1 MKQLHYIHFLAA
13 ASAAL
18 VLVGSCT
25 PESITGPEGEE
36 GIIIRLAPTGMQT
49 KTDGTADENA
59 VNTLDVFIFSSDG
72 NTKYYYEH
80 VDSPTLSGTYYEQRP
95 KVGDLSLSGTSA
107 QKADALKVAKV
118 FAIANYK
125 GGATLSGKTLAEVNA
140 LAVDASEVLS
150 STDILEGE
158 QIKKMVADHPVFVM
172 TADGSLN
179 KSGDALLATLP
190 LKRLMSKFTLEISYK
205 SSIVKT
211 GTDTNFG
218 ETTTTW
224 TPITG
229 GENVRVYLENAVSN
243 ARLDATAPASYTY
256 FTYADTYPTASGE
269 KLNSPALYSYPQSWT
284 AGSNQE
290 PFIKLIQPWRYV
302 TTIERSGET
311 IVIDEN
317 VVELY
322 YKIMLPAT
330 ELVANT
336 WYQPKVTLD
345 VLGGEATRPTQIVP
359 TYFQVLA
366 WGEASDVGQINVAP
380 PKYLVPEALHL
391 TVNNGNKLKV
401 KFLAS
406 GNVTMRVKRIHKQ
419 VFGNALMLDREIY
432 PERHPNVEDIY
443 NDSWVTLTNINAD
456 GIDGND
462 DDNVGYINLEHTL
475 SDKIDDNSVTN
486 FAARPY
492 IYEIQLRLTSD
503 DPAVE
508 ESWKTVEI
516 TQNPPILVDGQ
527 LSFGYVNVNGVK
539 YGSRTYPGTDAYPNP
554 GYAWV
559 KLIVEGTQYYS
570 YSIGTNRSRANQI
583 GSTETFAYLDPS
595 KKNSSRYRIIVKA
608 PTVSGKY
615 VVDPRV
621 ELASL
626 VPDNPTADPYND
638 TYGTYSDLYKAFLT
652 RRTDSLATTTG
663 IQFHTPLTGVTD
675 DALKAYMPTMID
687 SDNLIAPEFM
697 FASSYGKT
705 QHMRYPSAALRC
717 AAYQEDGYPAGR
729 WRLPTKAEIEMCI
742 KLQEK
747 GAIPNLF
754 NKDISSYSEARYP
767 AASGYYYGKD
777 NTSNPVGWY
786 QTNNSTKGSVQYL
799 NPRCVYD
806 TWYWGREE
814 VDDCMDKSSTTTYT
828 ESITEGDKTESVTRT
843 IPAYHWGGYKFT
855 K

>member
-107 QKADALKVAKV
+107 QKAEALKVAKV

-125 GGATLSGKTLAEVNA
+125 GGATTLSGKTLAEVNA

-172 TADGSLN
+172 TAEGSLN

-211 GTDTNFG
+211 GTDINFG

-366 WGEASDVGQINVAP
+366 WGTASDVGQIKVAP
-380 PKYLVPEALHL
+380 PKYLVPEALHV
-391 TVNNGNKLKV
+391 TVHNGDPVKV

-406 GNVTMRVKRIHKQ
+406 ETVTMEVVRIHKQ
-419 VFGNALMLDREIY
+419 VFGNALMLDRQIY
-432 PERHPNVEDIY
+432 PLPAHSSIKDQY
-443 NDSWVTLTNINAD
+443 QSDWVTLTNINAD
-456 GIDGND
+456 ASDPD
-462 DDNVGYINLEHTL
+462 DDNVGYINLNHML
-475 SDKIDDNSVTN
+475 SANIDDNSIPN
-486 FAARPY
+486 SFAARPY
-492 IYEIQLRLTSD
+492 IYEIRLRLDS
-503 DPAVE
+503 DPAGE
-508 ESWKTVEI
+508 AESWKTVEI
-516 TQNPPILVDGQ
+516 TQNPPILVEGQ
-527 LSFGYVNVNGVK
+527 LSFGYVNVNGIQH
-539 YGSRTYPGTDAYPNP
+539 SENRTHPGTTGLDPTYD
-554 GYAWV
+554 WV
-559 KLIVEGTQYYS
+559 DLKIDGTQYYCYTTTTNNS
-570 YSIGTNRSRANQI
+570 LRNRTNRI
-583 GSTETFAYLDPS
+583 GSVVTYTYLNPGV
-595 KKNSSRYRIIVKA
+595 KNTCRYRILVKA
-608 PTVSGKY
+608 PVESNKY
-615 VVDPRV
+615 VLDPRNKTSEV
-621 ELASL
+621 SES
-626 VPDNPTADPYND
+626 
-638 TYGTYSDLYKAFLT
+638 SDLYKSLLT
-652 RRTDSLATTTG
+652 RRTDNTSATSG
-663 IQFHTPLTGVTD
+663 AESHTPLNVS
-675 DALKAYMPTMID
+675 D
-687 SDNLIAPEFM
+687 SDLKTYLSTITASDDFLAPEFM

-705 QHMRYPSAALRC
+705 QHVTFPGAVLRC

-729 WRLPTKAEIEMCI
+729 WRLPTKAEIEMCL

-754 NKDISSYSEARYP
+754 NQDISDYSEARYP
-767 AASGYYYGKD
+767 AASGYYFGKD
-777 NTSNPVGWY
+777 VTANPVGWY
-786 QTNNSTKGSVQYL
+786 MGTTNGNTMYL

-828 ESITEGDKTESVTRT
+828 ESITEGGKTESVTRT